1 MRLNQAFSLNFALSL
16 RNDRIENYSVILPAA
31 AAAAAVT
38 AASN

>member
-16 RNDRIENYSVILPAA
+16 RNDRIANYSVILPAA
-31 AAAAAVT
+31 AAAAVT

>member
-16 RNDRIENYSVILPAA
+16 RNDRIANYSVILPAA
-31 AAAAAVT
+31 AAAVT

>member
-16 RNDRIENYSVILPAA
+16 RNDRIANYSVILPAA
-31 AAAAAVT
+31 AAVT